1 MKEIRSPFGRRTELL
16 SRHDDDRHLRPRL
29 MNVPHGLETVH
40 PRHENVDDQ
49 QVERLGFQQSQ
60 AGLAVIDRLDG
71 MRGALKQ

>member
-1 MKEIRSPFGRRTELL
+1 MKEIRSPFGRRTKLL
-16 SRHDDDRHLRPRL
+16 TRHDDNRHSRPRL

-40 PRHENVDDQ
+40 PRHEDIDDQ
-49 QVERLGFQQSQ
+49 QIEPLGFQQSQ

>member
-1 MKEIRSPFGRRTELL
+1 MKEIRSPFGGRTELL
-16 SRHDDDRHLRPRL
+16 SRHDDDRHLRPGL